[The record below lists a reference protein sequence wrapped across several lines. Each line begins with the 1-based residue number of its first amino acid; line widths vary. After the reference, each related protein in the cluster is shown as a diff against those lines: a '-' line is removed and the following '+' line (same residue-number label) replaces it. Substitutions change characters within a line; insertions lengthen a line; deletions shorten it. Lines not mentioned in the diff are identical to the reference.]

1 MVGLCWVLVA
11 ASFVF
16 WFVIAGCVGCW
27 WLCCSL
33 RWWGLGFGFCF
44 VGLFRGCLW
53 VSVWLLRFVYCGWLG
68 ACVGFVICV
77 CGGVFRMG
85 LVGYLVSCYF
95 VLFVGALSI
104 WWFWAS
110 FDGWVLGLFSGS
122 ALFFFVFAWMF
133 VIWCD
138 LLLFWFGALVLSVV
152 GRWVFL
158 RAWGFGFCVFWGG

>member
-1 MVGLCWVLVA
+1 MG
-11 ASFVF
+11 
-16 WFVIAGCVGCW
+16 
-27 WLCCSL
+27 
-33 RWWGLGFGFCF
+33 GF
-44 VGLFRGCLW
+44 
-53 VSVWLLRFVYCGWLG
+53 G

-77 CGGVFRMG
+77 CGVLFRMV

-152 GRWVFL
+152 GWLGFL
-158 RAWGFGFCVFWGG
+158 TGLGGFGFCVFWGG